1 MPSFGRMMVFVDG
14 ENIVFRYQSM
24 IKKGFKPKNS
34 VKHVPDVYVWCP
46 NTVEPG
52 LNEIIRTTYYT
63 YVVGDDKRFLDMQ
76 TDLKSLTFNSH
87 SDSRMPNNLYPCIFK
102 KSKRSAK
109 SKGVDIQMTVDILSN
124 VYKNNIDTV
133 YLVSGDGDYKPVIDE
148 VIRNGKHIYL
158 AAFSDGL
165 NPNLRH
171 SVDKFIDLD
180 KIYF

>member
-1 MPSFGRMMVFVDG
+1 
-14 ENIVFRYQSM
+14 
-24 IKKGFKPKNS
+24 
-34 VKHVPDVYVWCP
+34 
-46 NTVEPG
+46 
-52 LNEIIRTTYYT
+52 
-63 YVVGDDKRFLDMQ
+63 
-76 TDLKSLTFNSH
+76 
-87 SDSRMPNNLYPCIFK
+87 
-102 KSKRSAK
+102 SAK